1 MITTQGKHISHSLP
15 STLQKKKKDGKNKR
29 VLIENE
35 VFVKN
40 LTVNS
45 AHLKIKVIYKQW
57 KWLLCYP
64 LI

>member
-15 STLQKKKKDGKNKR
+15 STLQKKNKKPNDGKNKW

-45 AHLKIKVIYKQW
+45 AHLKIKVIYK
-57 KWLLCYP
+57 
-64 LI
+64 